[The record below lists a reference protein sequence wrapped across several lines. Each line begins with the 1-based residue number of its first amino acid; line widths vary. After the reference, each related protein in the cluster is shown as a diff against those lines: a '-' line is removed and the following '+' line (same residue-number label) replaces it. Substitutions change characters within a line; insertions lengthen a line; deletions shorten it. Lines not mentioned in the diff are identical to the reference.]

1 MLGQLGE
8 DPVRGED
15 ADAEATG
22 DDYRAVEEVALQQR
36 VWDARRQMTKLLEK
50 ASMWYRVKG
59 ICTTNETMQSLM
71 QIRTRGG
78 VIHAMPSNVVRSVCS
93 T

>member
-8 DPVRGED
+8 DHVRGED

-22 DDYRAVEEVALQQR
+22 DDCRSVEEVVLQQR

-50 ASMWYRVKG
+50 ASIWYRVKD
-59 ICTTNETMQSLM
+59 ICTTNETAAMQTL
-71 QIRTRGG
+71 T
-78 VIHAMPSNVVRSVCS
+78 
-93 T
+93 